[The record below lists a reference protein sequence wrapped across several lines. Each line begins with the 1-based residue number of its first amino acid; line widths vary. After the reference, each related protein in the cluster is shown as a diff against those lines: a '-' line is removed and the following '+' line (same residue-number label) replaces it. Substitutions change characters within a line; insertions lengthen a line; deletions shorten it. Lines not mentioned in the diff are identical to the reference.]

1 MSYLPGYVAFHNAGE
16 LQKRAEKLVAMMERC
31 ELCARKCRVNR
42 LKGELGVCR
51 APAELMV
58 SSVFPHFG
66 EEPELVG
73 RYGSGTVFL
82 THCNLRCVFCQNY
95 EISHLGQGSFIS
107 PEELADLMLGLQNR
121 GCHNV
126 NFVTPTHYAAR
137 IVESLDIA
145 AGKGLELP
153 VVWNCGGYENVEV
166 IRILD
171 GIVDI
176 YMPDMKYSS
185 RESAGKYSAA
195 PDYPDVVKEVVKE
208 MHRQVGDLEVD
219 FRGIARRGLLVRHLV
234 MPNDDAGS
242 EGVFRFIAERIS
254 KNTYVNIMDQWRP
267 LYKAMRHERIARPI
281 TSAEYQAAVEA
292 ARRHG
297 LSRGF

>member
-1 MSYLPGYVAFHNAGE
+1 MAYLPGYVALHNAGE
-16 LQKRAEKLVAMMERC
+16 LQKRAEKLVAIMKRC
-31 ELCARKCRVNR
+31 ELCARKCHVNR

-82 THCNLRCVFCQNY
+82 THCNLRCIFCQNY

-107 PEELADLMLGLQNR
+107 PEELADLMIGLQNR
-121 GCHNV
+121 GCHNI

-145 AGKGLELP
+145 AGMGLELP
-153 VVWNCGGYENVEV
+153 VVWNCGGYENVDV
-166 IRILD
+166 IRLLD

-176 YMPDMKYSS
+176 YMPDIKYSS
-185 RESAGKYSAA
+185 REAAREYSAA
-195 PDYPDVVKEVVKE
+195 PDYPKVVKDVVKE
-208 MHRQVGDLEVD
+208 MHRQVGDLDVD

-234 MPNDDAGS
+234 MPNDAAGS
-242 EGVFRFIAERIS
+242 EEIFRFLAEEVS

-267 LYKAMRHERIARPI
+267 LYKAGRHERINRPI
-281 TSAEYQAAVEA
+281 TSAEHKAAVEA